1 MRRVMEKGTWTLFS
15 PSNVPDL
22 HDLFGADFERAY
34 VAYKQKAARGDI
46 KPSRTV
52 QASTCGAR
60 C

>member
-22 HDLFGADFERAY
+22 HDLFGADFEKAY
-34 VAYKQKAARGDI
+34 VAYEEKAAAARS
-46 KPSRTV
+46 SRPRRCRPP
-52 QASTCGAR
+52 TCGAR